1 MEGPKEIVERLEND
15 VNGILKYYD
24 AAAKLYP
31 YENLHG
37 TPATNDVELRQQRQ
51 RFFDESPDQI
61 IQHGS
66 PYPLLFV
73 YLMSRATATG
83 PFDMRPLFKSPSRT
97 VGWLLLGNSILMVW
111 RMQYAA

>member
-37 TPATNDVELRQQRQ
+37 
-51 RFFDESPDQI
+51 
-61 IQHGS
+61 
-66 PYPLLFV
+66 
-73 YLMSRATATG
+73 ATAATE
-83 PFDMRPLFKSPSRT
+83 
-97 VGWLLLGNSILMVW
+97 VE
-111 RMQYAA
+111 